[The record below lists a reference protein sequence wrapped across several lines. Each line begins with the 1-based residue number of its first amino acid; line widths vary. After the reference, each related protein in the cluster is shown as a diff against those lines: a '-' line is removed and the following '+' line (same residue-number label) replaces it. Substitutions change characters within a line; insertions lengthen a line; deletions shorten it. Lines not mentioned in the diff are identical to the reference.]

1 MDRQHNNGTRQRAR
15 RGVSLIEV
23 LVVLVILVTGI
34 LTIIRLFP
42 SGFFSIQSTGN
53 AQAADGLGAA
63 AIDLGAQNSNSLP
76 EAILTDDLSTAL
88 FSDSLTNAA
97 ATSAQ
102 YSNYDPDDPNTL
114 ENARIISN
122 ETITIPA
129 LVNQQ
134 SVYAVKYGPVV
145 MPVEPAQSAAQLPNY
160 LTVNSPNWTALS
172 GNSALAALAQGG
184 TLPPTDL
191 PQDTL
196 VPGQERFLVDLVN
209 KKIAVP
215 YAAYTPDG
223 MTTATSGNPSIIVQD
238 ANSYAQK
245 MVLIVTCS
253 DGSVLPVYLDVPAGI
268 ARDRNSPYAPFGPD
282 NQTYLADLPGTV
294 GTPGSGN
301 YQGGWFNPTTDY
313 LDNPAGQTTA
323 LSTKTWISA
332 VLYRPY
338 TGVVSSTDFKQNVP
352 ANNDPYQF
360 KLLSPNIV
368 TSTPPGTGSNTGSI
382 GFNPRAAG
390 GFGNQTRKAKIS
402 YITTSWQI
410 LREDHD
416 VPALT
421 GTGSTFVVRTTVPNL
436 KLAGSANPDNSIN
449 PGIANSGKSLVIM
462 DLDTGLIIAPG
473 GTVDPTNPD
482 KPINNEDVNGTTTDP
497 SLINISYSLGR
508 LTFGSDAFGD
518 NNNNAPAIGAGTAPA
533 HRIRIFYTADLDWAV
548 AVQKAAANYQRIA
561 DVVPATDPLIGAG
574 QCAFDPQG
582 KKVLYFPRSDYGKTV
597 EIDNLTAYDSS
608 GNPIAASSPA
618 IIVAI
623 GKETGDTLDTLSGN
637 QYWSVSAVSGYLPA
651 SLYPKGPNNAYVTFS
666 VRGLSSRSVVAWKE
680 RNQYKVHSVDAVLNR
695 TP

>member
-97 ATSAQ
+97 TTSAQ
-102 YSNYDPDDPNTL
+102 YSNYDPDNPNTL
-114 ENARIISN
+114 ENARVISN
-122 ETITIPA
+122 ETITVPA
-129 LVNQQ
+129 LANQQ

-160 LTVNSPNWTALS
+160 LTVNSPNWTALP

-196 VPGQERFLVDLVN
+196 VPGQERFLADLFN

-223 MTTATSGNPSIIVQD
+223 TTSPNVAGGVVYN
-238 ANSYAQK
+238 ANSYPQK
-245 MVLIVTCS
+245 IVLKITCS
-253 DGSVLPVYLDVPAGI
+253 DGKTYTRYLNVPAGTP
-268 ARDRNSPYAPFGPD
+268 RNSTSPHAPFGSD
-282 NQTYLADLPGTV
+282 SQTYLLDANISG
-294 GTPGSGN
+294 GSG
-301 YQGGWFNPTTDY
+301 YQGGWLDPSLDY
-313 LDNPAGQTTA
+313 RDYPAGDT
-323 LSTKTWISA
+323 LPNLPWISA

-338 TGVVSSTDFKQNVP
+338 TGVVLSTDFKQNVS

-482 KPINNEDVNGTTTDP
+482 KPINNEDLNGTTTDP

-518 NNNNAPAIGAGTAPA
+518 NNNNAPATGAGTAPA

-608 GNPIAASSPA
+608 GNPIAATSPA

-637 QYWSVSAVSGYLPA
+637 QYWDVSAVSGYLPA